1 MIRQKHGIS
10 TRHLQGYLNW
20 IVMKKYLKYRLDM
33 RKWKSE
39 AYMETMF
46 EQIPFTCAEIPKL
59 KMPINLYEAYSS

>member
-1 MIRQKHGIS
+1 
-10 TRHLQGYLNW
+10 
-20 IVMKKYLKYRLDM
+20 M